1 MDHVDRNELATVLRT
16 ARARVNPADAGLP
29 LRHRRQVPGLRR
41 EEVARLAGVSV
52 EYIVR
57 LEQARGPKPSEQVL
71 AALSRALRLND
82 DDRDLLYRLAG
93 AEPPMAGLVPMVVR
107 ASVRRLLERMGD
119 TPAVVLSAKSDVLAW
134 NRLAVALLGDFN
146 SVPLADRNIIR
157 RRFLLPGPVNAAVK
171 PDEDAASAGH
181 CVGCLRAA
189 QARYPNDPE
198 LAGLIADLREGSS
211 AFEELWLDGRSA
223 SRRPRTATFV
233 HPRFGE
239 FELDCDVLLVPEAD
253 QSVMVYSAEP
263 RTRGAEVLAEL
274 RAASP
279 VGAGG

>member
-1 MDHVDRNELATVLRT
+1 MDRTELATVLRT
-16 ARARVNPADAGLP
+16 ARARVDPVDVGLP
-29 LRHRRQVPGLRR
+29 LRRRRQVPGLRR

-93 AEPPMAGLVPMVVR
+93 AEPPQAGLVPMVVR
-107 ASVRRLLERMGD
+107 AGVRRLLERMGD

-134 NRLAVALLGDFN
+134 NRLAVALLGDF
-146 SVPLADRNIIR
+146 ADLPAPSRNIIR
-157 RRFLLPGPVNAAVK
+157 RRFLSEGPISTAVR

-181 CVGCLRAA
+181 CVGCLRTA

-198 LAGLIADLREGSS
+198 LAGLIADLRGGSP
-211 AFEELWLDGRSA
+211 AFEELWLDGRSS
-223 SRRPRTATFV
+223 SRRPRTAAFA

-263 RTRGAEVLAEL
+263 GTPGSEALGRI
-274 RAASP
+274 RAG
-279 VGAGG
+279 VGVG